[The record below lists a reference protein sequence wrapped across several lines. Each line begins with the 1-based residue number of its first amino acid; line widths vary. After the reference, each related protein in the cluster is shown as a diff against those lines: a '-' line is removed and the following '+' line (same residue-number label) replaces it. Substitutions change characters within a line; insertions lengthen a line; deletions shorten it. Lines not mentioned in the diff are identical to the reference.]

1 MRIPASPP
9 RLSDILTGLNDPD
22 RTRRFVEIL
31 SRGIISPA
39 PDGKYRHWETL
50 KYLQPPEDLTPEEF
64 WAGVKFARSQIRREV
79 PLRTTQDH
87 PFFHMTADPV
97 LEMLHG
103 IDRDASGHIATSEQI
118 TNPHTKERYVQSAL
132 LEEAITSSQ
141 LEGASTTREVAKEMI
156 RSGRE
161 PIDRSERMI
170 VNNYRA
176 IRLMSQFKNEPL
188 TPDLIF
194 TLHRTITGGTLSEG
208 AERNYLR
215 SPDNNIAIY
224 DERDNVL
231 LHEPP
236 PADQIPQRMA
246 LMCQFAN
253 ATQTGAFLHPVL
265 KAIILHF
272 WLAYDHPFID
282 GNGRTARA
290 LFYWSVLSQGFW
302 LLEFV
307 SISRIIHKAPVKYAR
322 SFLYTETDENDLTYF
337 ILSQL
342 TVIKRGIEE
351 LYTYLKRKIEE
362 IQETEELLR
371 SSVALNHRQLA
382 LLGHALRHP
391 GMRYSIESHK
401 VSHDVT
407 YQTARTDLLD
417 LAEKQ
422 LLSKTKRGKTF
433 LFTAPQDLSERLA
446 KLSV

>member
-1 MRIPASPP
+1 MRIPASSP

-22 RTRRFVEIL
+22 RTRRFAEIL

-50 KYLQPPEDLTPEEF
+50 KYIQPPEDLTPEEF

-79 PLRTTQDH
+79 PLRTAQGH
-87 PFFHMTADPV
+87 PFSYMTADPV

-103 IDRDASGHIATSEQI
+103 IDRDASDHIATSEQI
-118 TNPHTKERYVQSAL
+118 TNPHTKERYVQSSL

-170 VNNYRA
+170 LNNYRA
-176 IRLMSQFKNEPL
+176 TRLISQFKNEPL

-391 GMRYSIESHK
+391 GMRYSIEAHR

-433 LFTAPQDLSERLA
+433 LFIAPQDLAERLA

>member
-1 MRIPASPP
+1 MRIPERPP
-9 RLSDILTGLNDPD
+9 TLSDILTGLNDPD
-22 RTRRFVEIL
+22 RARRFVEIL
-31 SRGIISPA
+31 ARGIISPA
-39 PDGKYRHWETL
+39 PGGKYRHWETL
-50 KYLQPPEDLTPEEF
+50 KRLQPPRDLTSEEF

-79 PLRTTQDH
+79 PLSTTEGH
-87 PFFHMTADPV
+87 PFFYMTADPV

-118 TNPHTKERYVQSAL
+118 TNPQTKERYVQSSL

-161 PIDRSERMI
+161 PIDQSERMI
-170 VNNYRA
+170 LNNYRA
-176 IRLMSQFKNEPL
+176 IRLVSQLKNEPL

-194 TLHRTITGGTLSEG
+194 TLHRTITEGTLSEG

-215 SPDNNIAIY
+215 SPDNKIAIY
-224 DERDNVL
+224 DERDNTL

-253 ATQTGAFLHPVL
+253 ETQSAAFLHPVL

-290 LFYWSVLSQGFW
+290 LFYWSVLSQKFW
-302 LLEFV
+302 LFEFV
-307 SISRIIHKAPVKYAR
+307 SISRILKKAPAKYAR

-342 TVIKRGIEE
+342 TVIRRGIEE
-351 LYTYLKRKIEE
+351 VYIYLERKIKE
-362 IQETEELLR
+362 IQETEDLLR
-371 SSVALNHRQLA
+371 SSVTFNHRQLA

-391 GMRYSIESHK
+391 GMRYTIESHK
-401 VSHDVT
+401 VSHGVT

-417 LAEKQ
+417 LAKKQ
-422 LLSKTKRGKTF
+422 LLGKTKRGKNF
-433 LFTAPQDLSERLA
+433 LFIAPLDLSERLA
-446 KLSV
+446 TLSS

>member
-1 MRIPASPP
+1 M
-9 RLSDILTGLNDPD
+9 
-22 RTRRFVEIL
+22 
-31 SRGIISPA
+31 
-39 PDGKYRHWETL
+39 
-50 KYLQPPEDLTPEEF
+50 
-64 WAGVKFARSQIRREV
+64 
-79 PLRTTQDH
+79 
-87 PFFHMTADPV
+87 
-97 LEMLHG
+97 
-103 IDRDASGHIATSEQI
+103 
-118 TNPHTKERYVQSAL
+118 
-132 LEEAITSSQ
+132 
-141 LEGASTTREVAKEMI
+141 
-156 RSGRE
+156 
-161 PIDRSERMI
+161 
-170 VNNYRA
+170 
-176 IRLMSQFKNEPL
+176 
-188 TPDLIF
+188 
-194 TLHRTITGGTLSEG
+194 
-208 AERNYLR
+208 
-215 SPDNNIAIY
+215 
-224 DERDNVL
+224 
-231 LHEPP
+231 
-236 PADQIPQRMA
+236 
-246 LMCQFAN
+246 
-253 ATQTGAFLHPVL
+253 L

-302 LLEFV
+302 LLELV

-351 LYTYLKRKIEE
+351 LHTYLKRKIEE

-391 GMRYSIESHK
+391 GMRYSIESHR

-433 LFTAPQDLSERLA
+433 LFTAPQDLAERLA

>member
-22 RTRRFVEIL
+22 RTRRFAEIL

-50 KYLQPPEDLTPEEF
+50 KHIQPPEDLTPEEF

-87 PFFHMTADPV
+87 PFFYMTADPV

-103 IDRDASGHIATSEQI
+103 IDRNASGHIATSEQI
-118 TNPHTKERYVQSAL
+118 TNPHTKERYVQSSL

-176 IRLMSQFKNEPL
+176 IRLISQFKNEPL
-188 TPDLIF
+188 TPDRIF
-194 TLHRTITGGTLSEG
+194 TLHRTITEGTLSEG

-253 ATQTGAFLHPVL
+253 ATQTEAFLHPVL

-302 LLEFV
+302 LLKFV

-351 LYTYLKRKIEE
+351 LHTYLKRKIEE

-391 GMRYSIESHK
+391 GMRYSIESHR

-433 LFTAPQDLSERLA
+433 LFTAPQDLAERLA

>member
-22 RTRRFVEIL
+22 RTRRFAEIL

-64 WAGVKFARSQIRREV
+64 WAGVKFARSQIKREV

-87 PFFHMTADPV
+87 PFFYMTADPV

-118 TNPHTKERYVQSAL
+118 TNPHTKERYVQSSL

-176 IRLMSQFKNEPL
+176 IRLMSQFKNELL

-194 TLHRTITGGTLSEG
+194 TLHRTITEGTLSEG

-351 LYTYLKRKIEE
+351 LHTYLKRKIEE

-422 LLSKTKRGKTF
+422 LLNKTKRGKYF